1 MNSDCHYSSTNTI
14 LGNWRS
20 HQKSCWTTLYIYNNT
35 FLNWF
40 LPCSKFSA
48 VQGRRNLGILLQR
61 CIWGILLLILNI
73 PVGARLIQP
82 SIRFPVGCRG
92 LSPLIVPTTK
102 RCRKLF
108 VLWPGNENILTFISS
123 NVSSSVLFVVSPTT
137 LSDCFE
143 KPTTTK
149 ESVSLPRESEKD
161 LGRKSGS
168 HHRLLK
174 CRPSLNVCSH

>member
-1 MNSDCHYSSTNTI
+1 MNNHYSSTNTT
-14 LGNWRS
+14 LANWRS

-35 FLNWF
+35 FLIWF

-48 VQGRRNLGILLQR
+48 VQGRRNLGILLER

-73 PVGARLIQP
+73 PDGARLIQP
-82 SIRFPVGCRG
+82 LIRFPVGCRG

-102 RCRKLF
+102 RSRKLF
-108 VLWPGNENILTFISS
+108 VLWLGNEHILTFISS
-123 NVSSSVLFVVSPTT
+123 NVSSSVLFVVSRTT
-137 LSDCFE
+137 LGNCFE

-149 ESVSLPRESEKD
+149 ESVSLTRESEKD
-161 LGRKSGS
+161 VGRKSRS

-174 CRPSLNVCSH
+174 CWPSLNVCSH

>member
-1 MNSDCHYSSTNTI
+1 MNSHYSSTNTI

-35 FLNWF
+35 FLNRF

-48 VQGRRNLGILLQR
+48 VQGRRNLSILLER

-73 PVGARLIQP
+73 PGGARLIQP
-82 SIRFPVGCRG
+82 LIRFPVGCRG
-92 LSPLIVPTTK
+92 LSPLIVATTK
-102 RCRKLF
+102 RSRKLF
-108 VLWPGNENILTFISS
+108 VLWLGNEHILTFISS
-123 NVSSSVLFVVSPTT
+123 NVCSSVLFEVSRTT
-137 LSDCFE
+137 LGNCFE
-143 KPTTTK
+143 KPTTIK
-149 ESVSLPRESEKD
+149 ESVSLSWESGKD
-161 LGRKSGS
+161 MGRKLGS